1 MVNYA
6 VNLKK
11 TFIMPFPEDGE
22 EGTHTHIFPLKAY
35 FLHTN
40 FIRPINLYANALY
53 LRRNTCIFPFFL
65 LEKDELKR

>member
-11 TFIMPFPEDGE
+11 TFIMPFPEEE

-40 FIRPINLYANALY
+40 FIRPINLYANA
-53 LRRNTCIFPFFL
+53 
-65 LEKDELKR
+65 